1 MKRVF
6 FLIILLCVF
15 GTIYAQL
22 AEKLQQLGYENI
34 LVVENNNTYTIA
46 FEDNVNRGTYRGIG
60 KAIQTAIEDIRGTLE
75 ILILHN
81 QIPQLSITLPEALI
95 TSYKKKEISLSDVYR
110 QMDITTSTDA
120 AMNKL
125 KNTKK
130 INSSQWKTDI
140 VFYPDV
146 TLENFS
152 FDKLYH
158 YAVDLSPALQTSP
171 WKGAMITAQVI
182 FPILTNMNGEHK
194 QIRPGVIALS
204 QEMRFKKNW
213 LGRVVAG
220 NFTNNRIGVQAE
232 ITYRTP
238 NGRFEI
244 GGLIGSTGY
253 SEVNSED
260 GWYIG
265 TNQRINGMIKGML
278 YIPQFNIELTGQAG
292 RYLYGD
298 YGLRGDIVRH
308 FGEYA
313 IGLFG
318 MFVEGEMNGGF
329 HFSIPL
335 AGKSWKRNR
344 MIRIKPAD
352 YFAAEYSVEP
362 YGKYIDEK
370 MGRTYDTRADENRSQ
385 RFYQPDYIR
394 YFLIKEG
401 EREKR

>member
-6 FLIILLCVF
+6 ILIILVCGLNTV
-15 GTIYAQL
+15 YAQL
-22 AEKLQQLGYENI
+22 AEKLQQLGFENI
-34 LVVENNNTYTIA
+34 QVTENNRTYTVA
-46 FEDNVNRGTYRGIG
+46 FEDNVYRGTYRGIG
-60 KAIQTAIEDIRGTLE
+60 KAIQAGIEGIQTGALE
-75 ILILHN
+75 MVVLHN
-81 QIPQLSITLPEALI
+81 QIPQLCITLTEATI
-95 TSYKKKEISLSDVYR
+95 TAYKQKEIGLSDVYR
-110 QMDITTSTDA
+110 QMGITTATD
-120 AMNKL
+120 KL
-125 KNTKK
+125 KQTTK
-130 INSSQWKTDI
+130 INSSKWKTDI

-146 TLENFS
+146 TLENFT

-171 WKGAMITAQVI
+171 WKGAMITAQVV
-182 FPILTNMNGEHK
+182 FPILTNMNGEHTR
-194 QIRPGVIALS
+194 IRPGVIALS
-204 QEMRFKKNW
+204 QEVRFKKNW

-232 ITYRTP
+232 LTYRTP

-244 GGLIGSTGY
+244 GGVIGSTGY

-265 TNQRINGMIKGML
+265 TSQRINAMLKGML
-278 YIPQFNIELTGQAG
+278 YIPQFNLEMTGEAG

-298 YGLRGDIVRH
+298 YGLRGDITRH

-313 IGLFG
+313 VGLFG
-318 MFVEGEMNGGF
+318 MFVEGEINGGF

-352 YFAAEYSVEP
+352 YFAAEYSVEA
-362 YGKYIDEK
+362 YGKYMDEK
-370 MGRTYDTRADENRSQ
+370 MGRKYATRADENRSQ

-394 YFLIKEG
+394 YFLI
-401 EREKR
+401 REIRELKK